1 MCGDRNNPEDLRQAS
16 AVGGARSYRVRISG
30 GRLHMDRTLPAVRPA
45 PRGHPPRSRGQLPAR
60 TARAV
65 CALVRRAC
73 HRPCGARRPSR
84 AAPPHRDPRA
94 IEGVRLDHGEGE
106 IALSRTDRPPGG
118 HVRHCRARLACLA
131 DGSRSGE
138 QASPAD
144 GCRGARRRLGYL
156 LGGCPQPRR
165 SRPRPGLLLRLALAA
180 PPALGRALLLRE
192 LLRHRSSALAPLAGV
207 GGQRA
212 RCGAGRLGARIVLV
226 RR

>member
-1 MCGDRNNPEDLRQAS
+1 MFGSQE
-16 AVGGARSYRVRISG
+16 GGFTWI
-30 GRLHMDRTLPAVRPA
+30 GRCPLFVLLPAVILLVQGASCLRGPRA
-45 PRGHPPRSRGQLPAR
+45 PFVRWFGVLAI
-60 TARAV
+60 
-65 CALVRRAC
+65 ALAGLDVLLALLLLT
-73 HRPCGARRPSR
+73 GTLVPSR
-84 AAPPHRDPRA
+84 EFDS
-94 IEGVRLDHGEGE
+94 IMVKGRLPYLGLIVLQVGM
-106 IALSRTDRPPGG
+106 SG
-118 HVRHCRARLACLA
+118 HCRARLACLA